1 MSSKRKILI
10 VDDDP
15 VIILEL
21 STVLKSLGDIYVANS
36 GASAIA
42 TARDIVPD
50 IILLDI
56 GLPDIDGFD
65 VLTELSNNEQLKHI
79 NVIIVT
85 AHGEFDNH
93 FKSLSRGAID
103 FITKPVNELLLER
116 KIRSMLMNRTH
127 IANTVKSTS
136 QTQLEQLKEQFVHL
150 LSMLT
155 EAVMITDVEGNIE
168 LANDYS
174 KSLFGFDDL
183 TNRNIKDII
192 PDDQLAH
199 HQEASTITEQHDF
212 TPIFKQMDLSKQN
225 SQTIEVE
232 VGVSLHKSEQDFHF
246 LYVIRDQFEKK
257 LTQAR
262 LLKAALYDS
271 LTGVYSREALELD
284 LEKIYGKKSN
294 RASYLGCL
302 LNIDRFNEL
311 NAVYGHAHCNQLLVD
326 VATELK
332 HLMQNLPVRIYRVG
346 GDIFI
351 IKSIQP
357 IEKVNYA
364 NIKDTVQ
371 DAFSI
376 LLESV
381 SQQLKH
387 KLSISAVMSFFESDT
402 VKNGAMLPML
412 EDALKNHKQTGKSG
426 ELIFVENTNYGRT
439 VKVAALAQSMLSGL
453 DFSSLSVVYQPKI
466 NSVNQVDS
474 AEALLRWDNVNSA
487 PLTLL
492 DFIGVAESTG
502 VIVDVGYFVLE
513 QVCEMLKVIR
523 QRVPDFHKKIS
534 VNLSIRQLAD
544 TKLVETFEAICK
556 QHNVPTHQIIFEV
569 TESVMAENINLLTS
583 VIHALK
589 TAGFGIAIDDFGTGQ
604 SNLSYLSQL
613 PIDELKIDKS
623 FIDKINSED
632 GDYPIVDM
640 VISMAKAL
648 KLKVV
653 AEGVETVTQATYLRS
668 KACDLIQGY
677 YFYKPLL
684 LSDWLELNL
693 QSVK

>member
-1 MSSKRKILI
+1 
-10 VDDDP
+10 
-15 VIILEL
+15 
-21 STVLKSLGDIYVANS
+21 
-36 GASAIA
+36 
-42 TARDIVPD
+42 
-50 IILLDI
+50 
-56 GLPDIDGFD
+56 
-65 VLTELSNNEQLKHI
+65 
-79 NVIIVT
+79 
-85 AHGEFDNH
+85 
-93 FKSLSRGAID
+93 
-103 FITKPVNELLLER
+103 
-116 KIRSMLMNRTH
+116 
-127 IANTVKSTS
+127 
-136 QTQLEQLKEQFVHL
+136 
-150 LSMLT
+150 
-155 EAVMITDVEGNIE
+155 
-168 LANDYS
+168 
-174 KSLFGFDDL
+174 
-183 TNRNIKDII
+183 
-192 PDDQLAH
+192 
-199 HQEASTITEQHDF
+199 
-212 TPIFKQMDLSKQN
+212 
-225 SQTIEVE
+225 
-232 VGVSLHKSEQDFHF
+232 
-246 LYVIRDQFEKK
+246 
-257 LTQAR
+257 
-262 LLKAALYDS
+262 
-271 LTGVYSREALELD
+271 
-284 LEKIYGKKSN
+284 
-294 RASYLGCL
+294 
-302 LNIDRFNEL
+302 
-311 NAVYGHAHCNQLLVD
+311 
-326 VATELK
+326 
-332 HLMQNLPVRIYRVG
+332 
-346 GDIFI
+346 
-351 IKSIQP
+351 
-357 IEKVNYA
+357 
-364 NIKDTVQ
+364 
-371 DAFSI
+371 
-376 LLESV
+376 
-381 SQQLKH
+381 
-387 KLSISAVMSFFESDT
+387 
-402 VKNGAMLPML
+402 MLPML
-412 EDALKNHKQTGKSG
+412 EDALKNYKQTGKSG

>member
-1 MSSKRKILI
+1 MRLERKILI

-21 STVLKSLGDIYVANS
+21 STVLKNLGDIYVANS

-42 TARDIVPD
+42 TAKDIIPD

-56 GLPDIDGFD
+56 GLPDIDGFN
-65 VLTELSNNEQLKHI
+65 VLIELSDSEKLKHI

-85 AHGEFDNH
+85 AHGEFDNQL
-93 FKSLSRGAID
+93 KSLSNGAVD
-103 FITKPVNELLLER
+103 FISKPVNKHLLEK
-116 KIRSMLMNRTH
+116 KIDSMLNNRSNITH
-127 IANTVKSTS
+127 LAQSKTQS
-136 QTQLEQLKEQFVHL
+136 QLEQLESQFVHL

-155 EAVMITDVEGNIE
+155 EAVIITDVEGNIKV
-168 LANDYS
+168 ANDYS
-174 KSLFGFDDL
+174 HSLFACEYL
-183 TNRNIKDII
+183 TNKNILDII
-192 PDDQLAH
+192 PTAQLKH
-199 HQEASTITEQHDF
+199 HAEDSTIFEQRDF
-212 TPIFKQMDLSKQN
+212 VPIFKQMDLKNQKG
-225 SQTIEVE
+225 QLIDVE
-232 VGVSLHKSEQDFHF
+232 MGVSLHRNEQGYHF

-271 LTGVYSREALELD
+271 LTGLYSREALELD

-294 RASYLGCL
+294 KARYLGCL
-302 LNIDRFNEL
+302 LDIDRFNEL
-311 NAVYGHAHCNQLLVD
+311 NAVYGHGHCNQLLID
-326 VATELK
+326 VASELK
-332 HLMQNLPVRIYRVG
+332 QAMQDLPVRIYRVG
-346 GDIFI
+346 GDLFI

-357 IEKVNYA
+357 IEKINYA
-364 NIKDTVQ
+364 NVKESVH

-376 LLESV
+376 LLDSL

-387 KLSISAVMSFFESDT
+387 KLSISAVMSLFESDI

-412 EDALKNHKQTGKSG
+412 EDALKNYKQAGKSG

-453 DFSSLSVVYQPKI
+453 DYAKLSVVYQPKI
-466 NSVNQVDS
+466 NALDEVDS
-474 AEALLRWDNVNSA
+474 AEALLRWDNVNSE
-487 PLTLL
+487 PLNLL

-502 VIVDVGYFVLE
+502 VIVDIGYFVLK
-513 QVCEMLKVIR
+513 QTCEMLKSIR

-556 QHNVPTHQIIFEV
+556 QYNVPTQQIIFEV

-583 VIHALK
+583 VIYALK

-613 PIDELKIDKS
+613 PINELKIDKS
-623 FIDKINSED
+623 FIDKINSEE
-632 GDYPIVDM
+632 GEYPIVDT
-640 VISMAKAL
+640 VISMAKAM

-653 AEGVETVTQATYLRS
+653 AEGVETITQANYLRS
-668 KACDLIQGY
+668 KSCDLIQGY
-677 YFYKPLL
+677 YFYKPMPH
-684 LSDWLELNL
+684 DEWLKLVTDD
-693 QSVK
+693 S